1 MEGPEVS
8 EKIPSLLLLSSLSV
22 GEYLLQG
29 KYDHVDFGLA
39 EKGSNIVLEV
49 VTNARIKEKPEIGRL
64 HEVLM
69 KMVNPSKVDVSKGLY
84 KKDRDLAI
92 QFIQKQFLKELK
104 LGNLTKFEK
113 YFTNNVAGP
122 PQKKPKLVGGTVQI
136 DIVALL
142 DDCLRTESK
151 RMLEKLDF
159 TECSSTIVTFALGW
173 VQSMAQQFRS
183 LKDLNLDGINLTS
196 AEFTILCE
204 SFPQLTT
211 LNITRTGLTSLNG
224 ISQLVFLSDL
234 TVGGGRFRNTSDVE
248 EIFELTSLKRIVSN
262 DEDYVAKLLIE
273 VDKSIPSLEELVFD
287 GVPLIDADLMTI
299 TNKNVNLRTIV
310 LFGCTDHF
318 YEEIGEVNIF
328 AETSIWTCLDGIYY
342 FLERKSIDFEKLGEF
357 MEAALWLVCDEE
369 KEWTSPDDLLNLN
382 RTLHQLIP
390 VIGYREEILEVYS
403 AFKKITKA
411 FKKKI
416 YKNVDKLMLINS
428 SLRHARWTRVMKAPS
443 KNDWDYMYDLVE
455 MTQNPPADEI
465 VAETM
470 KTLMMNS
477 EKEVLY
483 YLKIIDFFADKI
495 DSSSKLYAEVDK
507 NEIVQCMKKIHQRHQ
522 VNDKEESDDE
532 YKERELITE
541 KVLKFFK
548 NDFK

>member
-29 KYDHVDFGLA
+29 EYDHVDFGLA

-49 VTNARIKEKPEIGRL
+49 VTNARIKEKPEIDRL

-142 DDCLRTESK
+142 NDCLRTESK

-159 TECSSTIVTFALGW
+159 TECSSTIVTFAAGW

-183 LKDLNLDGINLTS
+183 LKDLNLDGIKLTS

-234 TVGGGRFRNTSDVE
+234 TVGG
-248 EIFELTSLKRIVSN
+248 
-262 DEDYVAKLLIE
+262 DYVAKLLIE

-287 GVPLIDADLMTI
+287 GAALKDYDLMTI
-299 TNKNVNLRTIV
+299 TDKNDNLQTIV
-310 LFGCTDHF
+310 LLGCTGHF
-318 YEEIGEVNIF
+318 YEEIAPVQLI
-328 AETSIWTCLDGIYY
+328 AETSIWTCIDGIYY

-357 MEAALWLVCDEE
+357 MESALWLVRNEE
-369 KEWTSPDDLLNLN
+369 KEWTSPDNLLYLN
-382 RTLHQLIP
+382 ETLHQLIP
-390 VIGYREEILEVYS
+390 VIGYRKEMLEVYS
-403 AFKKITKA
+403 VFKKITKA
-411 FKKKI
+411 FKRKI
-416 YKNVDKLMLINS
+416 YKNGDKLMLIDS
-428 SLRHARWTRVMKAPS
+428 SLRLAKWTRVMKAPS
-443 KNDWDYMYDLVE
+443 ENDWDYMYDLVK

-495 DSSSKLYAEVDK
+495 DSSSKLYAKVDK

-522 VNDKEESDDE
+522 VKEEQESDDE
-532 YKERELITE
+532 YNERKMITE
-541 KVLKFFK
+541 KVLKFFEF
-548 NDFK
+548 DFK